1 MDQVKVFPMDSVKIV
16 ERFKMPDP
24 VYLSDATILEKW
36 AGQMQEVGE
45 MCLYPAWRASI
56 KLGGILYRKILQED
70 PYNKDISDMKNFSAK
85 KKVKEE
91 GQPQQSSNSSDSS
104 SPSSGDFSSSS
115 SSKGKDEV
123 KDESAVILHLRKEK
137 EERKAREK
145 EAFHKNQDE
154 ELAKLEKRMKAEGED
169 DRTIQDTV
177 KMLREEQSKAFLK
190 KRLEEREVID
200 LTKIDTAFSQ
210 SGIVSDVVQKALGL
224 GEWEME
230 REFLEEKFFRFD
242 KREWEAQESMP
253 GRKAFWD
260 FMVKSVVGVE
270 KNLFCSHLVK
280 QSDKY
285 DVAYLFK
292 LVSDFLI
299 RESFQTIG
307 KRVEEFFRINPFNN
321 EDIFLY
327 ISRVRDSVKKIE
339 RSDHVARSVGESVQI
354 PKFFILWKILG
365 ALPRYPQYGY
375 FLQKI
380 LLEKPENWFK
390 MSVEELTTTLHQ
402 IHANSEQLRA
412 GGGWGRGCF
421 CEFYTHTFCSH
432 GCVSFLFCL
441 WRV

>member
-145 EAFHKNQDE
+145 EAFLKNQDE

-253 GRKAFWD
+253 GRKAF
-260 FMVKSVVGVE
+260 
-270 KNLFCSHLVK
+270 
-280 QSDKY
+280 
-285 DVAYLFK
+285 
-292 LVSDFLI
+292 
-299 RESFQTIG
+299 
-307 KRVEEFFRINPFNN
+307 
-321 EDIFLY
+321 
-327 ISRVRDSVKKIE
+327 
-339 RSDHVARSVGESVQI
+339 
-354 PKFFILWKILG
+354 
-365 ALPRYPQYGY
+365 
-375 FLQKI
+375 
-380 LLEKPENWFK
+380 
-390 MSVEELTTTLHQ
+390 
-402 IHANSEQLRA
+402 
-412 GGGWGRGCF
+412 
-421 CEFYTHTFCSH
+421 
-432 GCVSFLFCL
+432 
-441 WRV
+441 